1 MIPRTMVQT
10 KKMILQVEIE
20 IDVPVDIVQ
29 EKDRLK
35 AVEDGLG
42 QCISKALYDQGGF
55 VQIKE
60 GWLQDQMKAVIIIRS

>member
-1 MIPRTMVQT
+1 MVQT
-10 KKMILQVEIE
+10 KKIILEVEIE

-29 EKDRLK
+29 DNGRLK

-42 QCISKALYDQGGF
+42 QCISKAPVRSGGF

-60 GWLQDQMKAVIIIRS
+60 GRLQDQMKAVIVIRS